1 MNTPEALNQVTVQ
14 KVTAQEESWVGLLL
28 NSKYKNK
35 FVIVYCLLAALPPLI
50 FPHPVLLL
58 PLAVIPL
65 GLIFILKKP
74 FVVCLIFIL
83 FSFFRLHEV
92 FPQLDPIKIP
102 LLTALASYFV
112 LAWHIILTR
121 KVKTYWRYEH
131 TIFGRFFG
139 WVVIGIVFSSHPGS
153 AFGSFT
159 SVYMKIGI
167 MVLAISWL
175 MTEKWHFRL
184 AHLLIICAGLAV
196 GGVTLFNKA
205 NGIGLVE
212 ETRVTI
218 PGTSLGDPND
228 LSLVLSFPMSFAIAF
243 AATRGTGKFKTLL
256 GLIGFGVFISA
267 ILATQSR
274 GGLLATVAVLGI
286 FGLRIIKSKL
296 LLISIGS
303 FGLMILVAAAG
314 ISDRKSGGA
323 SEEGVDESAMG
334 RIHAWEAAFLMGLR
348 NPMTGVGLS
357 MFLDNYWDYATHS
370 RAQGKAHVT
379 HSTWFQVLAESGF
392 VGLGLFLFL
401 IYTMFLSI
409 RGNLA
414 RLDKLRGTPEYEPS
428 MTAITVGTYAGLVGF
443 CVSGSFLSQGFLWPI
458 YIITSIGIAIANFM
472 DNHYP
477 EPEPELKNE
486 EGMADKKGK
495 SAKALKRKGSLN
507 AKPVNPLAR

>member
-1 MNTPEALNQVTVQ
+1 MNNPEALNKVTVQ
-14 KVTAQEESWVGLLL
+14 ESWIGLLL

-35 FVIVYCLLAALPPLI
+35 FVMLYCLLAAVPPLI
-50 FPHPVLLL
+50 LPHPVALL

-65 GLIFILKKP
+65 GLLFILKKP
-74 FVVCLIFIL
+74 FVVCLTFIL

-102 LLTALASYFV
+102 LLTALGSYFV
-112 LAWHIILTR
+112 MAWHIILTR
-121 KVKTYWRYEH
+121 KVKVYWRREH
-131 TIFGRFFG
+131 TIFARFFG
-139 WVVIGIVFSSHPGS
+139 WVVLGILFSSHPPS
-153 AFGSFT
+153 AFGTFT

-175 MTEKWHFRL
+175 MTEKWHFKL

-228 LSLVLSFPMSFAIAF
+228 LSLVLSFPMSYAIAF
-243 AATRGTGKFKTLL
+243 AATRGTGKIKTLL

-267 ILATQSR
+267 IIATQSR

-303 FGLMILVAAAG
+303 FGLMILIAAAG

-323 SEEGVDESAMG
+323 AEEGVDASAMG
-334 RIHAWEAAFLMGLR
+334 RIHAWEAAFFMGLR

-370 RAQGKAHVT
+370 RAEGQAHVT
-379 HSTWFQVLAESGF
+379 HSTWFQVMAEAGF

-401 IYTMFLSI
+401 IYTIFLSI
-409 RGNLA
+409 RGTLA
-414 RLDKLRGTPEYEPS
+414 RLDKLKGTPEYDPQMS
-428 MTAITVGTYAGLVGF
+428 AITMGTYAGLAGF

-458 YIITSIGIAIANFM
+458 YIITSISIAIANYM

-477 EPEPELKNE
+477 EPESELKNGE
-486 EGMADKKGK
+486 DTADKKGK
-495 SAKALKRKGSLN
+495 TAT
-507 AKPVNPLAR
+507 P

>member
-1 MNTPEALNQVTVQ
+1 MNNPEALNKVTVQ
-14 KVTAQEESWVGLLL
+14 ESWIGLLL

-35 FVIVYCLLAALPPLI
+35 FVMLYCLLAAVPPLI
-50 FPHPVLLL
+50 LPHPVALL

-65 GLIFILKKP
+65 GLLFVLKKP
-74 FVVCLIFIL
+74 FVVCLTFIL

-102 LLTALASYFV
+102 LLTALGSYFV

-121 KVKTYWRYEH
+121 KVKVYWRREH
-131 TIFGRFFG
+131 RIFARFFG
-139 WVVIGIVFSSHPGS
+139 WVVLGILFSSHPPS

-175 MTEKWHFRL
+175 MTEKWHFKL
-184 AHLLIICAGLAV
+184 AHFLILSAGLAV

-212 ETRVTI
+212 DTRVTI

-228 LSLVLSFPMSFAIAF
+228 LSLVLSFPMSYAIAF
-243 AATRGTGKFKTLL
+243 AVTRGTGKIKTLL
-256 GLIGFGVFISA
+256 GLIGFCVFISA
-267 ILATQSR
+267 IIATQSR
-274 GGLLATVAVLGI
+274 GGLLAIIAVMGI

-303 FGLMILVAAAG
+303 FGLVILIAAAG

-323 SEEGVDESAMG
+323 AEEGVDASAMG
-334 RIHAWEAAFLMGLR
+334 RIHAWEAAFFMGLR

-370 RAQGKAHVT
+370 RAEGQAHVT
-379 HSTWFQVLAESGF
+379 HSTWFQVMAEAGF

-401 IYTMFLSI
+401 IYTIFLSI
-409 RGNLA
+409 RATLA
-414 RLDKLRGTPEYEPS
+414 RLDKLKGTPEYDPHI
-428 MTAITVGTYAGLVGF
+428 TAITMGTYAGLAGF
-443 CVSGSFLSQGFLWPI
+443 CVSGSFLSQGFLWPV
-458 YIITSIGIAIANFM
+458 YIITSISIAIANYM

-495 SAKALKRKGSLN
+495 TAT
-507 AKPVNPLAR
+507 P

>member
-1 MNTPEALNQVTVQ
+1 MKINVAEIANRYQTLVAC
-14 KVTAQEESWVGLLL
+14 
-28 NSKYKNK
+28 
-35 FVIVYCLLAALPPLI
+35 IYCTLAILPSLI
-50 FPHPVLLL
+50 FPHPIALL

-65 GLIFILKKP
+65 GLLFILKKP

-121 KVKTYWRYEH
+121 KVQVYWRREH

-139 WVVIGIVFSSHPGS
+139 WVVIGIAFSSYPPT

-175 MTEKWHFRL
+175 MTEKEHFKL
-184 AHLLIICAGLAV
+184 AHFLIICSGLAV
-196 GGVTLFNKA
+196 GYVTLYNKS

-228 LSLVLSFPMSFAIAF
+228 LSLVLSFPMSYAIAF
-243 AATRGTGKFKTLL
+243 AATKGTGKFRTLL
-256 GLIGFGVFISA
+256 GIAGLITFLSA
-267 ILATQSR
+267 IIATQSR
-274 GGLLATVAVLGI
+274 GGLLAIIAVLGV

-303 FGLMILVAAAG
+303 FGLMILIAAAG

-323 SEEGVDESAMG
+323 EEEGVDASAMG
-334 RIHAWEAAFLMGLR
+334 RIHAWEAAFNMGIR

-357 MFLDNYWDYATHS
+357 LFLDNYWDYATHS
-370 RAQGKAHVT
+370 RAEGQAHVT
-379 HSTWFQVLAESGF
+379 HSTWFQVLSESGF
-392 VGLGLFLFL
+392 VGFFLF
-401 IYTMFLSI
+401 IYMIFTIFMSI
-409 RGNLA
+409 RNSLA
-414 RLDKLRGTPEYEPS
+414 RMDRNLGTPEYDPH
-428 MTAITVGTYAGLVGF
+428 MTAIAVGTYAGLVGF
-443 CVSGSFLSQGFLWPI
+443 CVSGSFLSQGFLWPV
-458 YIITSIGIAIANFM
+458 YIITSISIAIANYM
-472 DNHYP
+472 DRYYP
-477 EPEPELKNE
+477 EKKEETEQSKPSIVKKSTDGINGKGLPNARQPEKLV
-486 EGMADKKGK
+486 KK
-495 SAKALKRKGSLN
+495 
-507 AKPVNPLAR
+507 